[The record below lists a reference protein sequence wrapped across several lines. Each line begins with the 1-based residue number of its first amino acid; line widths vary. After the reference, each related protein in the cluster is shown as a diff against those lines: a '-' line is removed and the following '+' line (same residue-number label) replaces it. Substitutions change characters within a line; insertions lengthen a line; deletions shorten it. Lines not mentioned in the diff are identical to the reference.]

1 MKIEEEIK
9 QSKFKNEFQKLSINL
24 LVTANWLENHH
35 KSFMKDFDITLQ
47 QYNVLRILRG
57 QSPKPIS
64 VSDIRDRMMD
74 KMSDVSRIVERLRLQ
89 GYIQRLECP
98 KDRRL
103 VDVTITEKGLEL
115 LSEMDEKI
123 TELDNIMRK
132 IGESDAQ
139 LMNQLLDKIRS

>member
-9 QSKFKNEFQKLSINL
+9 QSKFKNEFQKLAINL
-24 LVTANWLENHH
+24 FVTANWLENRH
-35 KSFMKDFDITLQ
+35 KGFMKEYDITLQ

-57 QSPKPIS
+57 QYPKPIS
-64 VSDIRDRMMD
+64 VSDIRERMMD

-89 GYIQRLECP
+89 GYIQRVECP

-115 LSEMDEKI
+115 LSNMDEKI
-123 TELDNIMRK
+123 TELDNLMRK
-132 IGESDAQ
+132 ISESDAQ
-139 LMNQLLDKIRS
+139 MINQFLDKIRS